1 MIDGL
6 ESAVPLVFGLP
17 AVYQEDEFTRRLVS
31 AFDTALAPVLAT
43 LDDLPVYVDPRLAP
57 DDFVAWLAGW
67 VGAELEH
74 ATTPAARREV
84 VATAVSLH
92 RSRGTR
98 AGIADVVRIATRGQ
112 VEVVESGASGWATEP
127 GSALPGEA
135 PAAVHVRVTVA
146 DPAGVD
152 VRRLDALVAAVK
164 PAHVVH
170 TVEVVTS

>member
-6 ESAVPLVFGLP
+6 DSALPLALQLP

-31 AFDTALAPVLAT
+31 AFDAVLAPVLAT

-74 ATTPAARREV
+74 ATTPAALREV

-92 RSRGTR
+92 RRRGTV
-98 AGIADVVRIATRGQ
+98 GGVADVVRIATSGD
-112 VEVVESGASGWATEP
+112 VEVVESGGARWARAP
-127 GSALPGEA
+127 GTALPGVA
-135 PAAVHVRVTVA
+135 PASLRVRVTVA
-146 DPAGVD
+146 DPTGVD
-152 VRRLDALVAAVK
+152 LRRLDALVASVK

-170 TVEVVTS
+170 TVEVVAT